1 MDSTLLA
8 MIEADPLC
16 EAELRRSPPRALLRD
31 LGDEHRELC
40 LRYERFALFPKKR
53 AGIYSDNSWELW
65 CNGQPPPLAQSTYSV
80 DPETLYGFFEN
91 CFVLG
96 TSLRDGADM
105 IAINLNPGPNHG
117 RLFFYWGSLS
127 LGYGCPIIADSIT
140 EWIRLTYG
148 AGYDGQTFF
157 HDKRFAD
164 RGPIIPDDPRYRGV
178 SGYFDP

>member
-16 EAELRRSPPRALLRD
+16 EAEPRRSPPRDLLRD
-31 LGDEHRELC
+31 L
-40 LRYERFALFPKKR
+40 
-53 AGIYSDNSWELW
+53 
-65 CNGQPPPLAQSTYSV
+65 
-80 DPETLYGFFEN
+80 
-91 CFVLG
+91 
-96 TSLRDGADM
+96 
-105 IAINLNPGPNHG
+105 
-117 RLFFYWGSLS
+117 
-127 LGYGCPIIADSIT
+127 